1 VSIVIYMTREMD
13 RQYEVDMTIYT
24 GIISTN
30 GNDLSQTTQ
39 QDWNIL
45 KNSLLNVI
53 NTITSKETLHVVSLR
68 LFARTMINGD
78 LDHDNIYISSQH
90 FRELKRIVPQSVLVL
105 IDKNSEE
112 RTVENLRKY
121 IKMDRDN
128 FVYGLFNW
136 NHPYFS
142 YGALEKITITPV
154 DNSDILYLTYENNDA
169 GIAYQTLEILSE
181 VFADEYR
188 TLQYGNTN
196 NVIKYFE
203 EELARTGRDLYLK
216 EDSLTQF
223 NVQNRVIHYDKQTEA
238 ITILDK
244 DYEIRK
250 QDALASHD
258 RAQAAIAQLE
268 IGIDENLKSIKNN
281 AEFLNKMRQIGD
293 LNYSISQIES
303 FRLDSM

>member
-1 VSIVIYMTREMD
+1 MGIFIYIIKTLYRFKWWLILLPLLVVSIVIYMTRDME
-13 RQYEVDMTIYT
+13 RRYEVDMTIYT

-30 GNDLSQTTQ
+30 GNDISQTTQ

-90 FRELKRIVPQSVLVL
+90 FRELNRIVPQSVLVL

-154 DNSDILYLTYENNDA
+154 DNSDIL
-169 GIAYQTLEILSE
+169 
-181 VFADEYR
+181 
-188 TLQYGNTN
+188 
-196 NVIKYFE
+196 
-203 EELARTGRDLYLK
+203 
-216 EDSLTQF
+216 
-223 NVQNRVIHYDKQTEA
+223 
-238 ITILDK
+238 
-244 DYEIRK
+244 
-250 QDALASHD
+250 
-258 RAQAAIAQLE
+258 
-268 IGIDENLKSIKNN
+268 
-281 AEFLNKMRQIGD
+281 
-293 LNYSISQIES
+293 
-303 FRLDSM
+303 